1 MVCFF
6 LFHGFLL
13 SNDFYMASRNLI
25 QSYARINLLRMYARI
40 SLVMV
45 WTLTGFSG
53 SVSFLEGLGLVGN
66 GVKYI

>member
-1 MVCFF
+1 MRGLCTVSMSR
-6 LFHGFLL
+6 LFIGRFVEEEVHPPV
-13 SNDFYMASRNLI
+13 R
-25 QSYARINLLRMYARI
+25 
-40 SLVMV
+40 LVMV